1 MRTKLAAALPSVDSA
16 IPPVQCLLE
25 PPQSR
30 PPTLVVVIDTE
41 EEFDWTAPFDPSS
54 NSVINIGLQPLAQ
67 DVFDA
72 HGVVPTYVIDYPVA
86 STSTSVAVLRSFATE
101 GRCDIGA
108 HLHPWVNPPAGGPI
122 DSRHS
127 YPGNLPPDTER
138 KKLAAL
144 TDMIMANFGI
154 RPTVYK
160 AGRYGIGAATPAILR
175 DLNYTVDIS
184 VVPHTDF
191 SNDGGPDF
199 SQAADGPFLIADG
212 LCEVPLSV
220 HFVGRLASHGP
231 RIFPYL
237 TGTAARIFR
246 LPGVFGRLGLLE
258 RLRLSPEGHT
268 LRDLIRQTHAG
279 LATGTRVFM
288 LTYHSS
294 SLLPGA
300 TSYVRTE
307 AERSAFLATLDG
319 YLKFFLHEISG
330 RADTVSGVAVA
341 LMAGNGA
348 GR

>member
-1 MRTKLAAALPSVDSA
+1 MRRRLGVAKPDVATP
-16 IPPVQCLLE
+16 IPPVRSLLE
-25 PPQSR
+25 PPQSW

-41 EEFDWTAPFDPSS
+41 EEFDWNAPFDPSS

-67 DVFDA
+67 DVFDT

-86 STSTSVAVLRSFATE
+86 STPASVAVLRSFAIE

-127 YPGNLPPDTER
+127 YPGNLSPDTER

-144 TDMIMANFGI
+144 TDMITANFDI

-160 AGRYGIGAATPAILR
+160 AGRYGIGGATPEILH
-175 DLNYTVDIS
+175 DLNYKVDIS

-191 SNDGGPDF
+191 SDDGGPDF
-199 SQAADGPFLIADG
+199 SDAADGPFLMANG
-212 LCEVPLSV
+212 LCEMPLSV

-237 TGTAARIFR
+237 AGTAARVLR

-268 LRDLIRQTHAG
+268 LRDLIRQTHAA

-319 YLKFFLHEISG
+319 YFTFFLHEIGG
-330 RADTVSGVAVA
+330 RIDTVSRVAAA
-341 LMAGNGA
+341 LTAGNEA
-348 GR
+348 G